1 MPVDA
6 ASAPECRRKFSGLY
20 KVLHP
25 KSQRPLARAFRG
37 LMALVILVD
46 VGTCFLATVPSMHAA
61 PAWRSL
67 DACDRVT
74 TAIFLAEYLLRL
86 LVVTEST
93 TYAHPIRGRLK
104 YMLSWGA
111 LIDALSTVPF
121 ALQLFLPHVPRL
133 RDYFVGQLTELVVAM
148 RPELG
153 AWVTEVVAPVL
164 YFPDVAV
171 ELVAAL
177 MDEQG
182 SQPGALQ
189 ACRAV
194 LQRTGLL
201 VGGRSPRAS
210 ALRVLRLT
218 RLLRT
223 ERVASAIAIA
233 HRILW
238 FNREILCAALVL
250 CTVLITMTAA
260 LLYLLPPV
268 NSADFES
275 LPATTYLAVLMLTG
289 QGLGLEITLPWYT
302 KGLVVMTGIFSV
314 ALFGIPASM
323 ITWGF
328 EAEAARMARRRA
340 WLLRTRRRRPSSQSL
355 GAATKTP
362 PPQDPKDEVGGF
374 GECLSE
380 EEEGAWLH
388 PVFDYDDHTA
398 WHEYEAAI
406 VGHEPSTP
414 AGRFRSGL
422 GMLGGAAS
430 PRWGGYVEEGREGTW
445 GAGMSPRKGQT
456 VTWPAGVGGSSS
468 NRTCGQSA
476 EFQKFQS
483 AEDGSAGGEG
493 SGGRHAEMGEAKAA
507 GEKAG
512 NDGDAAV
519 VAVLERVVSGYLCT
533 HAHAHARARARAHTH
548 THTRTCTHTYARSLT
563 QVKALNAH
571 RREFEGLRAEVCSDR
586 VSCVICVV
594 CWRVACVHG
603 CCSAS
608 ARSSVRMHA
617 DADQST
623 ALEHA
628 CMRACTHTQVG
639 NLHSE
644 QAEIKAMLARM
655 TEKSPT

>member
-1 MPVDA
+1 MADPVDSD
-6 ASAPECRRKFSGLY
+6 SAPECRHKFSGLY

-25 KSQRPLARAFRG
+25 KSKRPLARAFRG

-340 WLLRTRRRRPSSQSL
+340 WLLRNRRRGPRCQSQ
-355 GAATKTP
+355 GAATKTAQS
-362 PPQDPKDEVGGF
+362 QDPKDEGGRF

-430 PRWGGYVEEGREGTW
+430 PRWGGYVEEGRQGSW
-445 GAGMSPRKGQT
+445 GAGMSPRKGQK
-456 VTWPAGVGGSSS
+456 VTWPAGEGGSSS
-468 NRTCGQSA
+468 NRTCWQSA
-476 EFQKFQS
+476 EFQS

-507 GEKAG
+507 GVKSG

-533 HAHAHARARARAHTH
+533 HARTHARTHTH
-548 THTRTCTHTYARSLT
+548 THTYTHT
-563 QVKALNAH
+563 H
-571 RREFEGLRAEVCSDR
+571 
-586 VSCVICVV
+586 
-594 CWRVACVHG
+594 
-603 CCSAS
+603 
-608 ARSSVRMHA
+608 
-617 DADQST
+617 
-623 ALEHA
+623 
-628 CMRACTHTQVG
+628 THTHAQT
-639 NLHSE
+639 HSPFP
-644 QAEIKAMLARM
+644 
-655 TEKSPT
+655 SPLKGEDTHRPHL